1 MVVGQKADCKILN
14 ALQLKDKIGN
24 ILREETVRLAQE
36 LEGIRDLENSVLL
49 NLESL

>member
-1 MVVGQKADCKILN
+1 VGQKADCKILD
-14 ALQLKDKIGN
+14 ALQLENKIGN

>member
-1 MVVGQKADCKILN
+1 VGQKTDCKILD
-14 ALQLKDKIGN
+14 ALQLKNKIGN
-24 ILREETVRLAQE
+24 ILRVEAVRLAQE